1 MTNLF
6 KVVYIS
12 YTKSIVSNRMLVLI
26 GLCFVELHS
35 CSINAMWEI
44 VPTAIP
50 LKKPYRVNYDF

>member
-1 MTNLF
+1 
-6 KVVYIS
+6 
-12 YTKSIVSNRMLVLI
+12 MLVLI